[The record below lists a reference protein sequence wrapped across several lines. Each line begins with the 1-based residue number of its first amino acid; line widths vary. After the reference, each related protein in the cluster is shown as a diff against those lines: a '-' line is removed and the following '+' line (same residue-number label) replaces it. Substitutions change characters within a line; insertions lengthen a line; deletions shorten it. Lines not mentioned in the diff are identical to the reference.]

1 MMEKC
6 AGVVADWLIRCEV
19 VKETDKELYQYA
31 VYSVFLSLSPLLL
44 AAGVGA
50 CMGCIRESVM
60 IIIPFVVIRKLSGGY
75 HTEHAWSCLI
85 GSSLLLLLCIVSSSF
100 VKCGIGFAF
109 FTLGAAA
116 SLICLSPIDNKNRL
130 LNQDEKRLY
139 KKITAVIV
147 AIFLFIA
154 AVFFWCSLHIYSV
167 CTAIGIM
174 LSAVLQI
181 PCIFEKL
188 VKRCKIPK

>member
-6 AGVVADWLIRCEV
+6 AGVVTDWLISCEM

-44 AAGVGA
+44 AVGFGV
-50 CMGCIRESVM
+50 CMGCIRESVV
-60 IIIPFVVIRKLSGGY
+60 IIIPFVIIRKFSGGY

-85 GSSLLLLLCIVSSSF
+85 GSCLLLLLCIVLSCY
-100 VKCGIGFAF
+100 VKCGKEIAF
-109 FTLGAAA
+109 FTAGAAV
-116 SLICLSPIDNKNRL
+116 SLICFSPIENKNRL
-130 LNQDEKRLY
+130 LSQDEKGLY
-139 KKITAVIV
+139 KKITV
-147 AIFLFIA
+147 ALVTIFLFVD
-154 AVFFWCSLHIYSV
+154 AVFFWYNLHIYSV
-167 CTAIGIM
+167 CISIGII

-188 VKRCKIPK
+188 VKNGTK

>member
-6 AGVVADWLIRCEV
+6 AGAVTDWLIRCEV

-50 CMGCIRESVM
+50 CMGRIRESVM
-60 IIIPFVVIRKLSGGY
+60 IIIPFVIIRKFSGGY

-85 GSSLLLLLCIVSSSF
+85 GSCY
-100 VKCGIGFAF
+100 VKCGKEIAF
-109 FTLGAAA
+109 LTAVA
-116 SLICLSPIDNKNRL
+116 SVSLTCFSPIDNKNRL
-130 LNQDEKRLY
+130 LNQNEKCLY
-139 KKITAVIV
+139 KKITAVLVI
-147 AIFLFIA
+147 IFLFID
-154 AVFFWCSLHIYSV
+154 AVFFWCNLHIYSV

-188 VKRCKIPK
+188 IKNGVK